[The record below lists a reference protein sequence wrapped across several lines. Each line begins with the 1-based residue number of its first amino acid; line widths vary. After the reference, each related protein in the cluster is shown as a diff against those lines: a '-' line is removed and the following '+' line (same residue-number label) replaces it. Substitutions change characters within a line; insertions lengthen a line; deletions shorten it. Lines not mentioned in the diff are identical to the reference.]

1 MQVIL
6 SQFLSQHDDPVTLS
20 KTMKAGKVL
29 AFILGVFILMGIG
42 WVFWPAEGIVVFGYT
57 LRFPSMQRKLA
68 EAGEKKVDVD
78 AVIDAVEE
86 SFEMQEDTLSY
97 YRNYFRDNANRIYL
111 PEDDYAYFDSVFFD
125 FERGR
130 RCGKVYRIAHYGDS
144 QIEMDRLS
152 AELREALQE
161 RFGGE
166 GTGMFPIRTNVPSAS
181 VVKSTVGKVVHYTMY
196 GDSLTRRAPHNRYG
210 VMAQYGQV
218 IGGGTISFSQTNHSQ
233 AFNNA
238 KTFSTVSLLLGH
250 NSDNFAATL
259 KCDDITPETKVL
271 AANDSVSLI
280 TWILPADIKR
290 GTITMKG
297 NAEIYGVLLDGDAG
311 VAVDNVALRGCSGT
325 IFTRMNESVARQS
338 FNLINTRLIILQFGG
353 NRMPG
358 IASPKNITPYMAELE
373 KQINYMKRVAPKAT
387 LLFIGPADMGKS
399 YGGKMGTW
407 KNLPELNDS
416 LRAMALRN
424 NVAYWDMFNVM
435 GGEGSMAQWVRHSPP
450 LAGPDYVHFTFKG
463 AQEIGS
469 NLAKS
474 FTTYYDFYKMRQH
487 VPSENVIEFINL
499 DHREDSIRTAG
510 RLKMPFYKPS
520 YEKKR

>member
-1 MQVIL
+1 
-6 SQFLSQHDDPVTLS
+6 
-20 KTMKAGKVL
+20 
-29 AFILGVFILMGIG
+29 
-42 WVFWPAEGIVVFGYT
+42 
-57 LRFPSMQRKLA
+57 
-68 EAGEKKVDVD
+68 
-78 AVIDAVEE
+78 
-86 SFEMQEDTLSY
+86 
-97 YRNYFRDNANRIYL
+97 
-111 PEDDYAYFDSVFFD
+111 
-125 FERGR
+125 
-130 RCGKVYRIAHYGDS
+130 
-144 QIEMDRLS
+144 
-152 AELREALQE
+152 
-161 RFGGE
+161 
-166 GTGMFPIRTNVPSAS
+166 
-181 VVKSTVGKVVHYTMY
+181 
-196 GDSLTRRAPHNRYG
+196 
-210 VMAQYGQV
+210 MAQYGQV
-218 IGGGTISFSQTNHSQ
+218 IGGGTISFNQTSHSQ
-233 AFNNA
+233 AFANA
-238 KTFSTVSLLLGH
+238 KEFSTVSLLLGH

-259 KCDDITPETKVL
+259 KCDDIAPETKVL
-271 AANDSVSLI
+271 AANDSVSLV

-358 IASPKNITPYMAELE
+358 ISSPKNITPYMAELE

-499 DHREDSIRTAG
+499 DQREDSIRTAG
-510 RLKMPFYKPS
+510 RLRMPFYKPS